1 MNNIKGNS
9 NLVKGNFFTELF
21 NYFYKSPKNLSKK
34 QWSIITIWIVVNFIC
49 MFLYMA
55 AGASFGLALV
65 NCIYGILIIFG
76 YFTRVIAM
84 LIAPIFILAGVSIE
98 VFAIFRK

>member
-21 NYFYKSPKNLSKK
+21 NYFYKSPKNFSKK
-34 QWSIITIWIVVNFIC
+34 QWSIITIWIVINFVC

-65 NCIYGILIIFG
+65 NCIYGIFIIFG
-76 YFTRVIAM
+76 YFTRTKIS
-84 LIAPIFILAGVSIE
+84 LIAKTI
-98 VFAIFRK
+98 R